1 MYYHLTCKNSNCKSK
16 GLHYSSDKIEQKLGR
31 ILNELTR
38 YMYDTDNEIIVC
50 NSTKTKEIKDI
61 DNAIEKLK
69 LQEKK
74 LVDLYLSS
82 TLNVEVINHK
92 NEVIKKEIDKLNQ
105 KKNKLDPDDDFKDYT
120 VELLKKL
127 DCDYQDDNNILFQ
140 NKLGFSFL
148 WDSLNRKTKKE
159 LIQRL
164 IASLEINRDKNYNI
178 EIKNIKFTDK
188 FISKSNKEYLNYLN
202 EILNNNEIGIKYKEQ
217 INKQELEKLEQ
228 DYFIFSTKKYEENKY
243 SEADLLLYMELI
255 KQHFYQDGIINCPY
269 IEDNNIVDNLLLI
282 PKTIVNI

>member
-92 NEVIKKEIDKLNQ
+92 NEVIKKEIDNHNL
-105 KKNKLDPDDDFKDYT
+105 
-120 VELLKKL
+120 
-127 DCDYQDDNNILFQ
+127 I
-140 NKLGFSFL
+140 FL
-148 WDSLNRKTKKE
+148 VV
-159 LIQRL
+159 
-164 IASLEINRDKNYNI
+164 
-178 EIKNIKFTDK
+178 
-188 FISKSNKEYLNYLN
+188 
-202 EILNNNEIGIKYKEQ
+202 
-217 INKQELEKLEQ
+217 
-228 DYFIFSTKKYEENKY
+228 
-243 SEADLLLYMELI
+243 LLY
-255 KQHFYQDGIINCPY
+255 
-269 IEDNNIVDNLLLI
+269 NL
-282 PKTIVNI
+282 

>member
-1 MYYHLTCKNSNCKSK
+1 MKWF
-16 GLHYSSDKIEQKLGR
+16 SDDF
-31 ILNELTR
+31 
-38 YMYDTDNEIIVC
+38 DTDEFEEEKERREKFKAEQRRQQAEQAAMELKTQKEFFSNKYGSKFKDNLIVS
-50 NSTKTKEIKDI
+50 NSKMDET
-61 DNAIEKLK
+61 
-69 LQEKK
+69 
-74 LVDLYLSS
+74 
-82 TLNVEVINHK
+82 
-92 NEVIKKEIDKLNQ
+92 KKEIDKLNQ

-164 IASLEINRDKNYNI
+164 IANLEITRDKNYNI
-178 EIKNIKFTDK
+178 EIKNIKFTDE

-217 INKQELEKLEQ
+217 INKQK
-228 DYFIFSTKKYEENKY
+228 
-243 SEADLLLYMELI
+243 
-255 KQHFYQDGIINCPY
+255 
-269 IEDNNIVDNLLLI
+269 
-282 PKTIVNI
+282 

>member
-1 MYYHLTCKNSNCKSK
+1 MFFFWFSLSISFFITSFLWLITSTFRVELKYKSTNFF
-16 GLHYSSDKIEQKLGR
+16 SCCFSFSI
-31 ILNELTR
+31 
-38 YMYDTDNEIIVC
+38 
-50 NSTKTKEIKDI
+50 
-61 DNAIEKLK
+61 A
-69 LQEKK
+69 
-74 LVDLYLSS
+74 LSIS
-82 TLNVEVINHK
+82 LISFV
-92 NEVIKKEIDKLNQ
+92 L
-105 KKNKLDPDDDFKDYT
+105 

-140 NKLGFSFL
+140 KKLGFSFL
-148 WDSLNRKTKKE
+148 WHSLNRKTKKE

-164 IASLEINRDKNYNI
+164 IANLEITRDKNYNI
-178 EIKNIKFTDK
+178 KIKNIKFTDE

-217 INKQELEKLEQ
+217 INKQELEKIEQ
-228 DYFIFSTKKYEENKY
+228 DYFIFSTKKYEDNKY

-282 PKTIVNI
+282 PKTIINI